1 VCVVLS
7 GTFNLA
13 FEKTE
18 VSGLEWRTPEE
29 R

>member
-1 VCVVLS
+1 VVFS

-18 VSGLEWRTPEE
+18 VSGLEWHAPEE